1 MVGSAIV
8 RLLKK
13 KSYKN
18 LILKTKKQLDL
29 LDQSK
34 TFNFLKKNKPDVV
47 IICSAKVG
55 GIKANNT
62 LKAEFI
68 YQNLQIQNNLIHGS
82 YLAGVKK
89 LIFLGSSCIYPK
101 FSKQPIKENYLL
113 SDYLEK
119 TNEPYAIAKI
129 AGLKMCESYNFQYN
143 TNYLCLM
150 PCNLYGPNDNYDLE
164 TSHFLPALIRKV
176 HEAKINNRKSVNLW
190 GNGLAKRELLH
201 VDDLADA
208 CLFFLKKNIK
218 DSIINIGSGEEYR
231 IKDYLKIIMDNLN
244 CDLKI
249 DYDLSK
255 PNGTPRKIL
264 DISLAKSY
272 GWRSKIKF
280 IKGLKSTYNNF
291 LTYK

>member
-1 MVGSAIV
+1 
-8 RLLKK
+8 
-13 KSYKN
+13 
-18 LILKTKKQLDL
+18 
-29 LDQSK
+29 
-34 TFNFLKKNKPDVV
+34 
-47 IICSAKVG
+47 
-55 GIKANNT
+55 
-62 LKAEFI
+62 
-68 YQNLQIQNNLIHGS
+68 
-82 YLAGVKK
+82 
-89 LIFLGSSCIYPK
+89 
-101 FSKQPIKENYLL
+101 
-113 SDYLEK
+113 
-119 TNEPYAIAKI
+119 
-129 AGLKMCESYNFQYN
+129 MCESYNFQYN

-208 CLFFLKKNIK
+208 CLFFFKKNIK

-272 GWRSKIKF
+272 GWRSK
-280 IKGLKSTYNNF
+280 N
-291 LTYK
+291 

>member
-1 MVGSAIV
+1 MG
-8 RLLKK
+8 
-13 KSYKN
+13 
-18 LILKTKKQLDL
+18 
-29 LDQSK
+29 
-34 TFNFLKKNKPDVV
+34 
-47 IICSAKVG
+47 
-55 GIKANNT
+55 
-62 LKAEFI
+62 
-68 YQNLQIQNNLIHGS
+68 
-82 YLAGVKK
+82 
-89 LIFLGSSCIYPK
+89 
-101 FSKQPIKENYLL
+101 LL

-244 CDLKI
+244 CDLNT
-249 DYDLSK
+249 S
-255 PNGTPRKIL
+255 PP
-264 DISLAKSY
+264 
-272 GWRSKIKF
+272 
-280 IKGLKSTYNNF
+280 GLEN
-291 LTYK
+291 